1 MSPCSSRKARP
12 ATLMTGRTPNIPEDA
27 LVAKNCSRSEVVLI
41 ATTLSTAAIRA
52 ARSGPMS
59 TLVPCG
65 QL

>member
-1 MSPCSSRKARP
+1 MNGPKTR
-12 ATLMTGRTPNIPEDA
+12 TLPTTRF
-27 LVAKNCSRSEVVLI
+27 VVSKNCSRLGVLSLI
-41 ATTLSTAAIRA
+41 ATTFATAAMRS